1 MRMFVVGFRGWS
13 DAVANTAGSRAFP
26 ASRQRPGN
34 TVLGG
39 NEHNT
44 IGFCTMQDSQ
54 PSQPREPSRSRQL
67 SQPRE
72 PSRPR
77 FQFHLSTLLLIMG
90 LCSVLSAAVAGM
102 LRRSLG
108 HSIMAPGFYVI
119 MAAAAPVAVMI
130 LFSLALAVVRFFG
143 RRRR

>member
-54 PSQPREPSRSRQL
+54 PSQPQ
-67 SQPRE
+67 E